1 MGLLV
6 AVVLGAFSRRGQT
19 LRTLLWLPV
28 SRCGNLCALGRGGFP
43 RATRI
48 CSSESSDWKSPSVG
62 PAAGRHSGVLVRC
75 LVSWTTLVVQV
86 GRYVVDPALNSDPE
100 HFQLVFCV
108 LAGQVW
114 GRSIQKEIHGNMAK
128 QD

>member
-1 MGLLV
+1 MSIRRVRHWNLLKN
-6 AVVLGAFSRRGQT
+6 LGSWSTARDAGHWLIMCFS
-19 LRTLLWLPV
+19 
-28 SRCGNLCALGRGGFP
+28 
-43 RATRI
+43 
-48 CSSESSDWKSPSVG
+48 SPSVG
-62 PAAGRHSGVLVRC
+62 PTADRHSGVLVRC

-86 GRYVVDPALNSDPE
+86 GRYVVDPALNLDPE